1 MRLRTVRNGGEVEE
15 EPLVPVAALDEA
27 VVAVLDGSDHTGLLG
42 NLGRG
47 REKNKISPTNGFSL
61 P

>member
-1 MRLRTVRNGGEVEE
+1 VEE